1 MLFERHLST
10 DLTFHNQQHTADVVQ
25 AVTLIG
31 KQCEI
36 TTEALEILKIAAW
49 FHDSGYC
56 FGYTNHE
63 DKSINLAGHFLNQQ
77 NCPAALIR
85 KVAGLIGAT
94 RFPQQPV
101 DLLEQIICDA
111 DLAHLAKTDYP
122 IYADRLRQ
130 EWQVCLKKIYSDK
143 EWLHENLN
151 LLHNHHYFTM
161 QNIIC

>member
-36 TTEALEILKIAAW
+36 TTEALEILQIAAW

-122 IYADRLRQ
+122 VYADRLRQ